1 MATCINKNLSEF
13 KEVANVMGS
22 SILANSLIVSWQNF
36 NNSDLIPTV
45 TEALEF
51 DKKTKALF
59 NLKRKEFTEA
69 IYANLVREKILTKFK
84 GDYYIVSSRNR
95 IFDPNVRKFNKDRLY
110 SYLRINNINSN
121 SIAEVTKGAG
131 LTIAINQTIFTPK
144 DIISE
149 SRGFDT
155 PHAREVVRHLM
166 RMFPQVKVKMLSVKD
181 AKALYDSLPNSQ
193 KVNGKSKVNFDNVK
207 SFYVDETAILIKG
220 RVTDD
225 IAVEEILHPFIDGV
239 FLSNKKLFDG
249 LFTESKKSFPEL
261 WEGIKD
267 AYNQDAGFTEKHR
280 ELELVTQA
288 LSRHFNK
295 ENNEV
300 GTVTFRKRVKDFL
313 EWFLDIIK
321 DLHEYIAGRPL
332 TVDMISANATL
343 TSIAKLLN
351 TENIEFKLTTLVDNK
366 VRYNLSPEKKQVY
379 DYISVRGNKVQQSI
393 AQTMFHGAVHSP
405 KQVNSLAA
413 STIEAGAPLLVLDES
428 THTYQNLN
436 NLITKWTS
444 ATTAINGK
452 MSDEVKAEI
461 QLNLDLG
468 NDFDSI
474 LDGLATD
481 KSLEEIMPN
490 LNVLDKEQSGKA
502 YAALQANLALLTQ
515 DGSVAIPQVVVYDE
529 ATGIAGTIDLLL
541 IKPDGTLKIVDLK
554 TSRTSIFEKTLKG
567 KLKYDAIS
575 DYDTLSEDSVLAQK
589 GLAKGLSKRQKHN
602 LQVNLYRR
610 MLENMGY
617 TMSSEE
623 GATSTI
629 HIKVDVTGK
638 GKNQKFKGGFKS
650 EGEQEQG
657 LKGGKMRTEEW
668 LEHPVSQNQLYV
680 DAIIP
685 SNVNKNLK
693 EKIDEA
699 SSESPESKQVFD
711 LNEAEQK
718 PDQVDAESSGKNSD
732 IAYEVIG
739 QALMNYQLGLVKK
752 QEVINATHGKAFL
765 GRHQTVSQLEES
777 VLNAISAVNIALAGS
792 PTGRS
797 RTYTALLRDSLKQI
811 NEFQTYVEDPANFG
825 NPEYISY
832 VLNFDKF
839 LSTFQGLYAIA
850 DAKGL
855 NSSQKTLVLQLQ
867 TKANEMVGVG
877 GFDNYSEGVIDK
889 AVMSYVRTVV
899 ENTSER
905 EFTKDQLDEL
915 LKMGREIGVVDF
927 QTRDMATAE
936 DTLLAVM
943 DKIYKVKKQELLDKL
958 QTREGSIR
966 RAAQKLQKLS
976 GVTNIESP
984 KQLKKLYEFMLI
996 FDEDGEF
1003 SGRYV
1008 QELGNKYYDK
1018 LDELRAPLFDEQ
1030 GQPYQ
1035 FRDVTDIATA
1045 KPEDIE
1051 YNIKLAETKKAF
1063 GKFFNA
1069 ETIGLNDQPID
1080 GEYHYY
1086 TEEFKNARK
1095 VHEYFVPAGDNGY
1108 WKRKKGISDQNWIKY
1123 ESKYKK
1129 TGIDNEGVN
1138 IALKDQDGKYTGA
1151 IKKDMLFP
1159 RVKTEYRKAREKSG
1173 YPSNT
1178 DMRSEKFKAIQD
1190 DKTALGLARKEF
1202 YDLFR
1207 DQYENELLT
1216 KLPKSQRTQMLGRVP
1231 LLRGRITQDIRGK
1244 GIPFAKGFAKT
1255 TKGVKNLFRTTAQ
1268 QRTLLTDE
1276 KNNVIDTM
1284 PIYYTGRPA
1293 DDKQLTA
1300 IDEKIQSLNQERK
1313 EGKIQFQEYKDKIA
1327 ILEGERIK
1335 IESKPTKGEL
1345 NLDMGNGLLKF
1356 ASMAEHYETMS
1367 TVEDTFKAMLEVIK
1381 KREYQPADRKT
1392 KTRIKSALG
1401 FEAKGSIKGSESNI
1415 LRRAKKWMSMV
1426 YYDNDQM
1433 TKGFFDKAAEGL
1445 MQFSSLSYV
1454 AFNPFGNFNNYVLGR
1469 LNNNIEAIG
1478 GRFYSAS
1485 AYARASKEWNKRALP
1500 DMIHRLSSMAQKPLW
1515 KSDYDPEL
1523 PTSKYE
1529 AFADQ
1534 YRMMD
1539 SDVEIRESGSTI
1551 DRAGKSYF
1559 KRFMEWG
1566 YVLQDAAE
1574 YNVQTKVGMA
1584 MLMDTFIKNKETGEI
1599 LSLYDAHEFD
1609 SATKGVRLKEG
1620 FTTIVEIDNKNLD
1633 DDGQPQLIREVEEYT
1648 DQYRYKLRNKI
1659 REINKQIHG
1668 NYSSEDRMVLQSST
1682 VGKLGAQFHK
1692 WVAPAFRA
1700 RWQREYFDENLGWME
1715 GRYLG
1720 FWKMIAYSSSQ
1731 VAKGNLKFNKFS
1743 EGFLED
1749 QGFIEGGSRQD
1760 NQRAKDKLFGFY
1772 RTMGEI
1778 GIIMMTMVVKELL
1791 AAGFGDTGDDDEIT
1805 RKFKNIALYQA
1816 DRTFQELILF
1826 TPFGGDQIYQ
1836 MVKSPIAS
1844 TRTMGE
1850 LTQALY
1856 STIETPYQY
1865 LTSSNDEFRSN
1876 SDVVYQRGSRAGNLK
1891 LAKEWQDAMPILS
1904 TIKKWANYNER
1915 HDFFIK

>member
-13 KEVANVMGS
+13 KEVAKVMGS
-22 SILANSLIVSWQNF
+22 PILANSLIASWQIF
-36 NNSDLIPTV
+36 NNNDSIPTV
-45 TEALEF
+45 VEALAF
-51 DKKTKALF
+51 HKKTKSF
-59 NLKRKEFTEA
+59 STLKINEFTEA
-69 IYANLVREKILTKFK
+69 LYANLVREKILTKFK
-84 GDYYIVSSRNR
+84 GDYYIVSSQNR
-95 IFDPNVRKFNKDRLY
+95 IFDPNIRKFNKDRLY
-110 SYLRINNINSN
+110 NYLRINNINSE
-121 SIAEVTKGAG
+121 SVVETTKGKG
-131 LTIAINQTIFTPK
+131 LSIKINKTLFSPK
-144 DIISE
+144 DIIPE
-149 SRGFDT
+149 SRGFNT
-155 PHAREVVRHLM
+155 PQTKEVVRHLI
-166 RMFPQVKVKMLSVKD
+166 RMFPKMRVKMFSVKD
-181 AKALYDSLPNSQ
+181 AKALHDALPSSQ
-193 KVNGKSKVNFDNVK
+193 RSKVNFNEVR
-207 SFYVDETAILIKG
+207 SFYINGMAILIEG

-225 IAVEEILHPFIDGV
+225 VAIEEILHPFIEAVSLD
-239 FLSNKKLFDG
+239 NTALFDG
-249 LFTESKKSFPEL
+249 LVKEAKKSFPEL

-267 AYNQDAGFTEKHR
+267 SYNDNKEFSEKDR
-280 ELELVTQA
+280 NLELVTQA

-295 ENNEV
+295 ENKEN
-300 GTVTFRKRVKDFL
+300 GTVTFRNRVKDFL
-313 EWFLDIIK
+313 DWFLNIIK
-321 DLHEYIAGRPL
+321 DLHEYIAGKPL
-332 TVDMISANATL
+332 TVGMISPNATL

-351 TENIEFKLTTLVDNK
+351 TESIEFKLSTLPEK
-366 VRYNLSPEKKQVY
+366 KIRYNLSPEKKQVY
-379 DYISVRGNKVQQSI
+379 DYISARGNKVQQSI
-393 AQTMFHGAVHSP
+393 IETMFHAGVNSP
-405 KQVNSLAA
+405 KQVGSLAA
-413 STIEAGAPLLVLDES
+413 STITDGDPILVLDEA
-428 THTYQNLN
+428 THTYQDINDL
-436 NLITKWTS
+436 TSKWTS

-490 LNVLDKEQSGKA
+490 LKVLNQEQSGKA

-515 DGSVAIPQVVVYDE
+515 DGSIAIPQVVVYDQ
-529 ATGIAGTIDLLL
+529 ATGMAGSIDLLL
-541 IKPDGTLKIVDLK
+541 VKPNGTLKIVDLK
-554 TSRTSIFEKTLKG
+554 TSRTSISEKKIGG
-567 KLKYDAIS
+567 KLKYDTIS
-575 DYDTLSEDSVLAQK
+575 EYDTLNEDSLLAQK
-589 GLAKGLSKRQKHN
+589 GLAKELSKRQKHN

-617 TMSSEE
+617 TISNEE
-623 GATSTI
+623 GATSTM
-629 HIKVDVTGK
+629 HIKVDVTGR
-638 GKNQKFKGGFKS
+638 GKEQKFKGGFTT
-650 EGEQEQG
+650 EQ
-657 LKGGKMRTEEW
+657 W
-668 LEHPVSQNQLYV
+668 IEHPISQNQLYV
-680 DAIIP
+680 DAIVP
-685 SNVNKNLK
+685 SNVNQSKK
-693 EKIDEA
+693 EKINEA
-699 SSESPESKQVFD
+699 TSESPESIQSFN
-711 LNEAEQK
+711 LNEEDQK
-718 PDQVDAESSGKNSD
+718 PDPIDVDSSGKNSD

-739 QALMNYQLGLVKK
+739 QSLMNYQLGLVKK
-752 QEVINATHGKAFL
+752 QEVINATQGKAFL
-765 GRHQTVSQLEES
+765 GRHQTTAQLEES

-811 NEFQTYVEDPANFG
+811 NEFQAYVEDPANFG
-825 NPEYISY
+825 KPEYISY

-839 LSTFQGLYAIA
+839 LSTFEGLYAISN
-850 DAKGL
+850 AKGL

-877 GFDNYSEGVIDK
+877 GFDKYSEGVIDK
-889 AVMSYVRTVV
+889 AVMSYVRSTV

-915 LKMGREIGVVDF
+915 LQMGEEMGVVDY

-943 DKIYKVKKQELLDKL
+943 DKIYKIKKQELLDKF
-958 QTREGSIR
+958 QTREGGIR
-966 RAAQKLQKLS
+966 RAAQKLQELS
-976 GVTNIESP
+976 GITNIESP

-996 FDEDGEF
+996 FDKDGEF

-1008 QELGNKYYDK
+1008 QELGEEYQNKQ
-1018 LDELRAPLFDEQ
+1018 DELRAPLFDEQ

-1035 FRDVTDIATA
+1035 FRDITDLATA

-1051 YNIKLAETKKAF
+1051 YNKKLAKNKRLF

-1069 ETIGLNDQPID
+1069 ETKGLNDQPVP
-1080 GEYHYY
+1080 GEYHSY
-1086 TEEFKNARK
+1086 TEEFKTARK
-1095 VHEYFVPAGDNGY
+1095 IHEYFVPVGENGY
-1108 WKRKKGISDQNWIKY
+1108 WKRRKNISDQNWSKY
-1123 ESKYKK
+1123 ESKYYT
-1129 TGIDNEGVN
+1129 TGVDNEGVT
-1138 IALKDQDGKYTGA
+1138 IALKDQDGNYTGA
-1151 IKKDMLFP
+1151 IKKDFLFP
-1159 RVKTEYRKAREKSG
+1159 KVKTEYRIARLDSG
-1173 YPSNT
+1173 YPSNK
-1178 DMRSEKFKAIQD
+1178 DMRSEQFKAIQN

-1207 DQYENELLT
+1207 SQYENELLT
-1216 KLPKSQRTQMLGRVP
+1216 KLPKAQRTQMLGRVP
-1231 LLRGRITQDIRGK
+1231 LIRGRVTQDLRGK
-1244 GIPFAKGFAKT
+1244 GIPFAKAFAKT
-1255 TKGVKNLFRTTAQ
+1255 SKGVKNLFTTTSQ

-1276 KNNVIDTM
+1276 KNNIIDTM
-1284 PIYYTGRPA
+1284 PIFYTGRPA
-1293 DDKQLTA
+1293 DDKQLVD
-1300 IDEKIQSLNQERK
+1300 IDERIQSLNQERK
-1313 EGKIQFQEYKDKIA
+1313 EGKVKFQEYKDKIA
-1327 ILEGERIK
+1327 ILEGERVK
-1335 IESKPTKGEL
+1335 IESKPTRGEL

-1381 KREYQPADRKT
+1381 RREYQPAGGKT
-1392 KTRIKSALG
+1392 KTRVKKALG
-1401 FEAKGSIKGSESNI
+1401 FEAKGAIKGVDSNV
-1415 LRRAKKWMSMV
+1415 LKRAKKWMSMV

-1433 TKGFFDKAAEGL
+1433 TKGFFDKAADGL
-1445 MQFSSLSYV
+1445 IQFSSLSYV

-1469 LNNNIEAIG
+1469 LNDNIEAIG
-1478 GRFYSAS
+1478 GRFFGATAYGKAS
-1485 AYARASKEWNKRALP
+1485 LEWNKRALP

-1515 KSDYDPEL
+1515 KNDYDPEM

-1529 AFADQ
+1529 AFVDL

-1566 YVLQDAAE
+1566 YVMQDAAE
-1574 YNVQTKVGMA
+1574 WNVQSKVGIA

-1633 DDGQPQLIREVEEYT
+1633 ENSQPQLIREVEEYG

-1659 REINKQIHG
+1659 REVNKQIHG

-1682 VGKLGAQFHK
+1682 VGKLAAQFHK
-1692 WVAPAFRA
+1692 WVAPAARA
-1700 RWQREYFDENLGWME
+1700 RFQREYFDENLGWME

-1720 FWKMIAYSSSQ
+1720 WWKFVAYSSSQ
-1731 VAKGNLKFNKFS
+1731 VAKGNFKFNKFS
-1743 EGFLED
+1743 DGFLED

-1778 GIIMMTMVVKELL
+1778 GIMMMTMVVKELM
-1791 AAGFGDTGDDDEIT
+1791 AASMGDTDDDDEIT

-1816 DRTFQELILF
+1816 DRTFKELILF

-1865 LTSSNDEFRSN
+1865 FTSSNNEFWSN
-1876 SDVVYQRGSRAGNLK
+1876 SSVVYQRGSRAGSLK
-1891 LAKEWQDAMPILS
+1891 LVKEWQDGMIILS
-1904 TIKKWANYNER
+1904 TIKKWENFNDR

>member
-1 MATCINKNLSEF
+1 MARCINKNLSEF

-22 SILANSLIVSWQNF
+22 PILANSLITSWQDS

-59 NLKRKEFTEA
+59 NLKRREFTEA
-69 IYANLVREKILTKFK
+69 LYANLVKEKILTKYK
-84 GDYYIVSSRNR
+84 GNYYIVSSKNR
-95 IFDPNVRKFNKDRLY
+95 IFDPNIRKFNKGRLY
-110 SYLRINNINSN
+110 SYLRINNIDSN
-121 SIAEVTKGAG
+121 SIVEATKGAG
-131 LTIAINQTIFTPK
+131 LTITINQSIFTPR

-149 SRGFDT
+149 SRDFDT

-181 AKALYDSLPNSQ
+181 AKALYDALPNSQ
-193 KVNGKSKVNFDNVK
+193 KVSGKSKVNFDNVK
-207 SFYVDETAILIKG
+207 SFYVNETAILIRG
-220 RVTDD
+220 RVTND

-239 FLSNKKLFDG
+239 SLSNEKLFEG
-249 LFTESKKSFPEL
+249 LVAESKKSFPEL

-267 AYNQDAGFTEKHR
+267 AYNQNRGFTEKHR

-300 GTVTFRKRVKDFL
+300 GTVTFRRRVKDFL

-321 DLHEYIAGRPL
+321 DLHEYISGRPL

-379 DYISVRGNKVQQSI
+379 DYISVRGNAVQQSI
-393 AQTMFHGAVHSP
+393 IETMFHAGVNSP
-405 KQVNSLAA
+405 KQVGSLAA
-413 STIEAGAPLLVLDES
+413 STITDGDPILVLDEA
-428 THTYQNLN
+428 THTYQDINDL
-436 NLITKWTS
+436 TSKWTS

-481 KSLEEIMPN
+481 KSLGEIMPN
-490 LNVLDKEQSGKA
+490 LKVLNQEQSGKA

-515 DGSVAIPQVVVYDE
+515 DGSIAIPQVVVYDQ
-529 ATGIAGTIDLLL
+529 ATGMAGSIDLLL
-541 IKPDGTLKIVDLK
+541 VKPNGTLKIVDLK

-567 KLKYDAIS
+567 KLKYDDIS
-575 DYDTLSEDSVLAQK
+575 NYDTLNEDSVLAQK
-589 GLAKGLSKRQKHN
+589 GLTKGLSKRQKHN

-617 TMSSEE
+617 TVSNEE

-629 HIKVDVTGK
+629 HIKVDITGK

-657 LKGGKMRTEEW
+657 LKGGGMRTEDW

-680 DAIIP
+680 DAIVP
-685 SNVNKNLK
+685 LNVNKFKK
-693 EKIDEA
+693 EQITEA
-699 SSESPESKQVFD
+699 TGQSPESKQVFD
-711 LNEAEQK
+711 LNDAEQK
-718 PDQVDAESSGKNSD
+718 PDEVDAESSGKNSD

-739 QALMNYQLGLVKK
+739 QSLMNYQLGLVKK
-752 QEVINATHGKAFL
+752 QEVINSTQGKAFL
-765 GRHQTVSQLEES
+765 GRHQTVSQVEES

-811 NEFQTYVEDPANFG
+811 NEFQAYVEDPANFG
-825 NPEYISY
+825 KAEYISY

-839 LSTFQGLYAIA
+839 LSTFEGLYALGT
-850 DAKGL
+850 AKGL

-889 AVMSYVRTVV
+889 AVMSYVRSVV
-899 ENTSER
+899 ETTSDR

-915 LKMGREIGVVDF
+915 LKMGEEIGVIDF

-943 DKIYKVKKQELLDKL
+943 DKIYKVKKQELLDKI

-966 RAAQKLQKLS
+966 RAAQKLQELS
-976 GVTNIESP
+976 GVANIESP

-996 FDEDGEF
+996 FDENGEF

-1018 LDELRAPLFDEQ
+1018 QEELRAPLFDEQ

-1035 FRDVTDIATA
+1035 FRDVTDLSTA

-1051 YNIKLAETKKAF
+1051 YNIKLAEAKKTF

-1069 ETIGLNDQPID
+1069 ETIGLNDQPIP
-1080 GEYHYY
+1080 GEYHDY
-1086 TEEFKNARK
+1086 TEEFKIARNI
-1095 VHEYFVPAGDNGY
+1095 HEYFVPAGDNGY
-1108 WKRKKGISDQNWIKY
+1108 WKRRKDINDQNWFKY

-1129 TGIDNEGVN
+1129 TGIDNESVI

-1159 RVKTEYRKAREKSG
+1159 RVKTEYRIAREKSG
-1173 YPSNT
+1173 YPSNE
-1178 DMRSEKFKAIQD
+1178 DMRSEKFKAIQN

-1207 DQYENELLT
+1207 TQYENELLT

-1231 LLRGRITQDIRGK
+1231 LIRGRVTQDIRGK
-1244 GIPFAKGFAKT
+1244 GVPFAKAFAKT
-1255 TKGVKNLFRTTAQ
+1255 SKGVKNLFRTTSQ
-1268 QRTLLTDE
+1268 QRTLITDE

-1284 PIYYTGRPA
+1284 AIFYTGRPA
-1293 DDKQLTA
+1293 DDKQLAA

-1313 EGKIQFQEYKDKIA
+1313 EGKLKFEEYKNKIA
-1327 ILEGERIK
+1327 VLEGERVK
-1335 IESKPTKGEL
+1335 IEGKPTKGEL

-1381 KREYQPADRKT
+1381 RREYQPAGGKIKT
-1392 KTRIKSALG
+1392 GVKKALG
-1401 FEAKGSIKGSESNI
+1401 FEAKGSIKGSESNV

-1433 TKGFFDKAAEGL
+1433 TKGFFDKAADGL
-1445 MQFSSLSYV
+1445 IQLSSLSYV

-1469 LNNNIEAIG
+1469 LNDNIEAIG
-1478 GRFYSAS
+1478 GRFYSAK
-1485 AYARASKEWNKRALP
+1485 AFARASTEWNKRALP
-1500 DMIHRLSSMAQKPLW
+1500 DMIHRLSSMAKKPLF
-1515 KSDYDPEL
+1515 KNDYDPEM

-1529 AFADQ
+1529 AFADL

-1574 YNVQTKVGMA
+1574 WNVQTKVGMA
-1584 MLMDTFIKNKETGEI
+1584 MLMDTFIKNKNSGEI

-1609 SATKGVRLKEG
+1609 SATKSVKLKDG

-1633 DDGQPQLIREVEEYT
+1633 KDGKPQLLKEVGEYT
-1648 DQYRYKLRNKI
+1648 DEYRYKFRNKI
-1659 REINKQIHG
+1659 REVNKQIHG

-1682 VGKLGAQFHK
+1682 VGKLASQFHK
-1692 WVAPAFRA
+1692 WVAPAARA
-1700 RWQREYFDENLGWME
+1700 RFQREYFDENLGWME

-1720 FWKMIAYSSSQ
+1720 WWKFVAYSSSQ
-1731 VAKGNLKFNKFS
+1731 VAKGNFKFNKFS
-1743 EGFLED
+1743 DGFLED

-1791 AAGFGDTGDDDEIT
+1791 AAGFGDTDDDDEIT

-1865 LTSSNDEFRSN
+1865 FTSSNSEFWAN
-1876 SDVVYQRGSRAGNLK
+1876 SSVVYQRGSRSGSLK
-1891 LAKEWQDAMPILS
+1891 WAKEWQDAIPILYS
-1904 TIKKWANYNER
+1904 IKKWESYN
-1915 HDFFIK
+1915 DMKNFFIK